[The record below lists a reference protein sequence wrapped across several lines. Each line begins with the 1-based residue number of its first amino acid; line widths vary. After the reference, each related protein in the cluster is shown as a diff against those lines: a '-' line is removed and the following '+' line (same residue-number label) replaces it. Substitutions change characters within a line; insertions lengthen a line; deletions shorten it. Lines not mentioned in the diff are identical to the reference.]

1 MQKNVQWH
9 LLRVCLKMKHCH
21 LVCDYGYDDC
31 FSCNHLQQCFP
42 KTYKLKME
50 NVDKRWKEKYGD
62 DF

>member
-1 MQKNVQWH
+1 
-9 LLRVCLKMKHCH
+9 MKHCH